1 MKKNTRINIG
11 FLLGMLV
18 LVIASCT
25 KDDQD
30 PQETPVAMAADNTW
44 TDGSIAAGEVQW
56 YKVMAD
62 ASFTTLYVEW
72 AEADYHGSSK
82 SYTGDIKVSAYMLD
96 GETPYFEEK
105 NNGYG
110 DQTRKFDLE
119 SEHEIL
125 LKVEL
130 NDESRPGSYAIRS
143 TGTSNPGEVSYIT
156 LDMGDNWKKDTIMDG
171 ELIGYLVDCGEAEKV
186 SIIWAEVDSP
196 EEGYTAEVMGS
207 VFHLD
212 GLTPYKDLD
221 KGKDMLNKNK
231 SHSDDA
237 KSIQVDSGE
246 KSIKIH
252 MAVNTGAGT
261 FAIKV
266 VPFE

>member
-1 MKKNTRINIG
+1 MKKRVLINIG
-11 FLLGMLV
+11 FLLGVILV
-18 LVIASCT
+18 LASCT
-25 KDDQD
+25 KDDTD
-30 PQETPVAMAADNTW
+30 PQDTPVAMAADNTW
-44 TDGSIAAGEVQW
+44 TEGSLVAGEVQW

-72 AEADYHGSSK
+72 AEADFHGASK
-82 SYTGDIKVSAYMLD
+82 SYTADIKVSAYMLD
-96 GETPYFEEK
+96 GETPYFEDK

-110 DQTRKFDLE
+110 EKIRSFALE
-119 SEHEIL
+119 TENEAL

-130 NDESRPGSYAIRS
+130 NDDARPGSYAIRS
-143 TGTSNPGEVSYIT
+143 TGISNPGEVSYIT
-156 LDMGDNWKKDTIMDG
+156 LNMGDSWRKDTIMDG
-171 ELIGYLVDCGEAEKV
+171 ELIGYMVDCGEVEKV

-207 VFHLD
+207 VFLLD
-212 GLTPYKDLD
+212 GVSPYKDLD
-221 KGKDMLNKNK
+221 KGKDFLNKNK

-237 KSIQVDSGE
+237 KSIQVDATE

-252 MAVNTGAGT
+252 MAGNTGPGT

-266 VPFE
+266 IPFE